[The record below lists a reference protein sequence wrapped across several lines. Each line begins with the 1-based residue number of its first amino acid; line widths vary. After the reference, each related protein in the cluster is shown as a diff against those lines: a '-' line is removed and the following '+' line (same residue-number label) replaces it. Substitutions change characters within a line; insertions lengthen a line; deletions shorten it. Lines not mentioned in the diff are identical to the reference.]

1 MQKFLR
7 GGATV
12 ISGGT
17 FIPESR
23 VAKRMPKLELNWY
36 INLKL
41 FVCLFYLGFKL
52 NQHKI
57 VHLFVISAV
66 QV

>member
-23 VAKRMPKLELNWY
+23 VPTWVITLKKKMDVITNYLTMAHILY
-36 INLKL
+36 ISNYFLKI
-41 FVCLFYLGFKL
+41 F
-52 NQHKI
+52 
-57 VHLFVISAV
+57 
-66 QV
+66 